1 MPLILTE
8 EHTKQLV
15 IGLQYDAN
23 ESLHNMVKWRG
34 TIFSFVIFKST
45 AWVLIA
51 IHVTFWACWHYHTC
65 QDLEGKRIEGCTT
78 TREFLKANFYPPSLR
93 DLAPLI
99 GAFTFGMIFYLQSSY
114 VIYRDF
120 YFNGHQIAGNVKNI
134 TILLR
139 AVLRRKEGRWNVA
152 RHLISSQRIL
162 YWEVR
167 KRRAEW
173 HGDLPGEHNHPGVWN
188 DWAPTELGNA
198 CLMTPEEMAYVGTFS
213 GNKHMLLYS
222 WAIEQ
227 LRDEIGAPLL
237 SNGQRAAHLRSE
249 SDEAHFV
256 TQCCN
261 QILPMRDNTA
271 RLHQMLLVPIPFPY
285 YHLVETMVFFV
296 LLLMAY
302 SFINL
307 NGSLES
313 ISRGGDVDAAS
324 HISLFVFPI
333 TVLVTNG
340 MIEMAN
346 MMQDPL
352 GDDIV
357 DFNQRAYMNDL
368 YDLAEAQCLHTG
380 SRSKLGVFPP
390 KIADST
396 GEEEY
401 RSRSFVVKSKQSDES
416 GSGKNVPAGSKNAVH
431 PAAAAIARPPGG
443 GDIEMGGVAG
453 TKSPG
458 KRRKKVKDLEVL
470 QRMPSMKSQ
479 R

>member
-1 MPLILTE
+1 MPLILKE
-8 EHTKQLV
+8 EHTKKLV

-23 ESLHNMVKWRG
+23 ESLHNMLKWRG
-34 TIFSFVIFKST
+34 TIFSFVITKPT
-45 AWVLIA
+45 AWVLIV
-51 IHVTFWACWHYHTC
+51 IHVIFWSTWHYHTC
-65 QDLEGKRIEGCTT
+65 LDADGMRIENCTS
-78 TREFLKANFYPPSLR
+78 TREFLKRNMYPPSLR

-120 YFNGHQIAGNVKNI
+120 YFNGHQIAGNAKNI
-134 TILLR
+134 TIVLR
-139 AVLRRKEGRWNVA
+139 AVLRRKEARWNVA
-152 RHLISSQRIL
+152 RHLVSSQRIL
-162 YWEVR
+162 YWEVQ

-173 HGDLPGEHNHPGVWN
+173 HGDLPGERNHPGGWN
-188 DWAPTELGNA
+188 DWAPRVLGDA
-198 CLMTPEEMAYVGTFS
+198 SLMTPQEMDYVGKFA

-227 LRDEIGAPLL
+227 LRDEVAAPLL
-237 SNGQRAAHLRSE
+237 SSGQRACTLRSE
-249 SDEAHFV
+249 NDESHFI

-296 LLLMAY
+296 LLLMSY

-313 ISRGGDVDAAS
+313 AATGGSLDAAS
-324 HISLFVFPI
+324 HVSLFVFPV

-357 DFNQRAYMNDL
+357 DFNQKAYTDDL
-368 YDLAEAQCLHTG
+368 YELCEAQCLHTAN
-380 SRSKLGVFPP
+380 RTKEGVFPP
-390 KIADST
+390 MITDHNGEAD
-396 GEEEY
+396 Y
-401 RSRSFVVKSKQSDES
+401 RSRSFAASTLYAVTGQDSDLPKGE
-416 GSGKNVPAGSKNAVH
+416 NLCVCV
-431 PAAAAIARPPGG
+431 
-443 GDIEMGGVAG
+443 GV
-453 TKSPG
+453 S
-458 KRRKKVKDLEVL
+458 VSVSVSE
-470 QRMPSMKSQ
+470 
-479 R
+479 